1 MTALRPDPRG
11 AGIRLTHAEN
21 LSPKLAA
28 HIRAGVERYGEDP
41 ERWGWSPATLRTS
54 LSHLLP
60 ALGRVVRCL
69 PDALRERFVTHGLD
83 AIEHEDAWAHLAGAT
98 YRSGGNVACHGYVVA
113 AFHKV
118 IALHRNEP
126 DVKPPCFLQL
136 RAGHTDISELY
147 QVSPEFLL
155 TYKRHILAIDAEGR
169 SRWSG
174 MKRKH
179 DTYSLLSL
187 LIAESR
193 ARRWLLAEGF
203 EAFTKYPQLYE
214 RTEKLRTWQQAA
226 AMTDL
231 LSHHDPIR
239 WKRKLVDVLGHT
251 IDLTELFGLSE
262 AVFRDVEKFAALVGS
277 KPLRDRKPGTVRDIF
292 TCLQRGL
299 PVVLS
304 ALPESARDAVTARG
318 LVAFTEGGCDLL
330 SKAYRLDAITSVQ
343 LSPVK
348 EIVDALFP
356 TARRDRR
363 ELQAY
368 QLAFGNDYSA
378 RPIYCD
384 FDPIRT
390 ISVALYDDLVAL
402 LAGLAVSLPHEPFG
416 WRTVYHKFTQLK
428 AVLVMFREQVVQEF
442 GVELQEHGMRAFDLP
457 GHRLQKT
464 IFALLQNA
472 ARTGSVATKT
482 AHTYRKGVT
491 WFLERYCFRVVD
503 AYPITISRTD
513 RHLRRLNTD
522 DFYSAEQCRELAYH
536 IEAMLGDE
544 SATREDSIALLLA
557 RILLKTGWNLS
568 PVLGI
573 ECDDIIRAATPLNPG
588 AIAVVLRKARAG
600 YRSDAYTFHDP
611 ATNMSAMRSAVAD
624 LLHIR
629 DNLTADLRASL
640 PDESPYRSFV
650 FLVERKG
657 DVQRLSMAATKSV
670 THMLFRRGCTL
681 TFDSTKIRKGGVNH
695 LYRQV
700 QKNLR
705 DYEAAAKH
713 DFSTFESSY
722 YRIDENQSRYTLGKA
737 VDTMG
742 NYFSGKEIS
751 AEIVIVTDPQV
762 RLQHTPTGGCAST
775 GRDEEAARYGLEHKR
790 LLAERGATAR
800 FCADFLS
807 CIWCRFFRLV
817 ADPDHVWRLLSYRDY
832 VLKSM
837 EASSLEG
844 DTTEDQQM
852 NIAMLKGRVAEM
864 LDRLNAIT
872 PGVTEKGQA
881 LLAAMGMH
889 PDWAFAITDAT
900 TGSMD
905 KGRSV

>member
-1 MTALRPDPRG
+1 MTALRPDSRG
-11 AGIRLTHAEN
+11 DGIRLTHAEN
-21 LSPKLAA
+21 ISPKLAA
-28 HIRAGVERYGEDP
+28 DIRSGVERYGEDP
-41 ERWGWSPATLRTS
+41 ERWGWSPATVRTA

-60 ALGRVVRCL
+60 ALSRVVVRL
-69 PDALRERFVTHGLD
+69 PGVLREQFSTRGVD
-83 AIEHEDAWAHLAGAT
+83 AIEDEDAWAHLIGAT
-98 YRSGGNVACHGYVVA
+98 YRSGGNVAYHGDVVG

-126 DVKPPCFLQL
+126 GVKPPCFLQL

-147 QVSPEFLL
+147 QVSAEFLL

-169 SRWSG
+169 ARSSG
-174 MKRKH
+174 MRRKH

-187 LIAESR
+187 LIADSR
-193 ARRWLLAEGF
+193 ARRWLVADGF
-203 EAFTKYPQLYE
+203 EAFTKYPKLYE
-214 RTEKLRTWQQAA
+214 MTEKLRTWQQVA

-231 LSHHDPIR
+231 LARHDPVH
-239 WKRKLVDVLGHT
+239 WKRKMVDVLGHT
-251 IDLTELFGLSE
+251 ADLTELFTLSE
-262 AVFRDVEKFAALVGS
+262 PVFQDVERFAAIVGS
-277 KPLRDRKPGTVRDIF
+277 KPLKDRKAATVRDVL

-304 ALPESARDAVTARG
+304 ALPACARDAVTTRG
-318 LVAFTEGGCDLL
+318 LVVFAENGCDLL
-330 SKAYRLDAITSVQ
+330 SKAYRLDGITADQ
-343 LSPVK
+343 FSPVK
-348 EIVDALFP
+348 EMVDTLFP
-356 TARRDRR
+356 TARRDRK

-368 QLAFGNDYSA
+368 QLAFGNDYST

-384 FDPIRT
+384 FAPIRA

-402 LAGLAVSLPHEPFG
+402 LAGLGASLPQEPFG
-416 WRTVYHKFTQLK
+416 WRTVYHKYTQLK
-428 AVLVMFREQVVQEF
+428 AVLVMFREQLVQEF
-442 GVELQEHGMRAFDLP
+442 GVGLRKHGMRAFDLP

-472 ARTGSVATKT
+472 ARAGTVTTRT
-482 AHTYRKGVT
+482 AYTYRKGLI
-491 WFLERYCFRVVD
+491 WFLERYGFTVVD
-503 AYPITISRTD
+503 AYPITTSRTD

-536 IEAMLGDE
+536 IEAMLDVEG
-544 SATREDSIALLLA
+544 ATREDRITLLLA

-573 ECDDIIRAATPLNPG
+573 ECDDIIRAETPLNPG
-588 AIAVVLRKARAG
+588 GVAVVLRKARAS
-600 YRSDAYTFHDP
+600 YRSDAYTFDDP
-611 ATNMSAMRSAVAD
+611 ATNISAMRSAVAD
-624 LLHIR
+624 LLQIR
-629 DNLTADLRASL
+629 DSLTADLRASL
-640 PDESPYRSFV
+640 PDENPYRSFV

-657 DVQRLSMAATKSV
+657 EAQRLSMAATKVV
-670 THMLFRRGCTL
+670 TEMLARRGCAL

-713 DFSTFESSY
+713 DFRTFESNY
-722 YRIDENQSRYTLGKA
+722 YRIDENQSRYTLGNA

-742 NYFSGKEIS
+742 RYFSGKDI
-751 AEIVIVTDPQV
+751 AAGIVIVTDPQV
-762 RLQHTPTGGCAST
+762 RLQHTPTGECAST
-775 GRDEEAARYGLEHKR
+775 GRDDEAARYELEHKR
-790 LLAERGATAR
+790 LLAERGTTAR

-817 ADPDHVWRLLSYRDY
+817 ADPDHVWRLLSYREY

-837 EASSLEG
+837 ELSALDG
-844 DTTEDQQM
+844 DVTEDQQM
-852 NIAMLKGRVAEM
+852 NIAILKGRVAEM
-864 LDRLNAIT
+864 LDRLDEIA

-881 LLAAMGMH
+881 LLAAKGMH
-889 PDWAFAITDAT
+889 PDWAFAITDTT
-900 TGSMD
+900 TGLTA